1 MKDKLKQQWQRF
13 SDKADAM
20 SLRERV
26 MVFLMLAAVLGVLL
40 NAVLLD
46 PLVAGQKKHS
56 RDIVERQAQI
66 ADIQARTQV
75 LASAAQADPDAAN
88 RERLKALKQKLEQSD
103 KALNDVQQGLV
114 PPERMARL
122 LEDILERNRGLRLVS
137 LKTLPA
143 GALLGAPVAGAGEK
157 GAATAGQVYRH
168 GIQITVEGNYAEL
181 SQYLAELE
189 KLPWRMFWSQADM
202 RVDEY
207 PKVVLTLTVYTLSL
221 DQSWLAV

>member
-1 MKDKLKQQWQRF
+1 MKDKLKQQWQRV

-143 GALLGAPVAGAGEK
+143 GALLGAPVAGAGDK
-157 GAATAGQVYRH
+157 SAATAGQVYRH

>member
-1 MKDKLKQQWQRF
+1 MKDKLKQQWQRV

>member
-1 MKDKLKQQWQRF
+1 MKDKLKQQWQRV

-75 LASAAQADPDAAN
+75 LASAVQADPDAAN

-103 KALNDVQQGLV
+103 KALNDMQQGLV
-114 PPERMARL
+114 PPDRMARL
-122 LEDILERNRGLRLVS
+122 LEDILERNRNLRLVS

-143 GALLGAPVAGAGEK
+143 GALLGAPVAGAGDK

-207 PKVVLTLTVYTLSL
+207 PKAVLTLTVYTLSL